1 MPYKIKATET
11 GYKVFSGKKSF
22 SKGGLTK
29 NQARKQRI
37 AIVLSE
43 AKRTGKP
50 VSELFG

>member
-1 MPYKIKATET
+1 MPYIIKPTAT

-43 AKRTGKP
+43 SKRTGKP